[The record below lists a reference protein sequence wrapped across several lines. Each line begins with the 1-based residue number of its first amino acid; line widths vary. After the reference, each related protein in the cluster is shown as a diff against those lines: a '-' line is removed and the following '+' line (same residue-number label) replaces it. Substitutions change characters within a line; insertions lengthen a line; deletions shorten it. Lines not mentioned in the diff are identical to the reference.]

1 MRQPLEDGSL
11 SAWPQEPALS
21 AQGSFEW
28 HQARLGCV
36 TASRVADVVSRTRSG
51 YGAPRQ
57 AYMRQLVAERLTG
70 VPVVIA
76 PTSAMR
82 WGLEMEDYAV
92 EAYED
97 ATGLVTQTV
106 GFLRHSLLAYA
117 GASPDRLVGDDGL
130 LEVKC
135 PTTVT
140 HIDTLLSLEPAGRHV
155 LQMQWQLACSGREWC
170 DFVSYD
176 PRMPEAHACFI
187 TRIARDDEMIAQLEA
202 EVGIFL
208 GEVEHKLGA
217 LERAAKLSRSPAA
230 ITPRGVCRCADC

>member
-1 MRQPLEDGSL
+1 MEQPLCGDPLFECLQGE
-11 SAWPQEPALS
+11 AFS

-51 YGAPRQ
+51 YGAARQ

-70 VPVVIA
+70 VPTAIV
-76 PTSAMR
+76 PTSAMS

-97 ATGLVTQTV
+97 VTGFVTQAV
-106 GFLRHSLLAYA
+106 GFLRHSSLACA
-117 GASPDRLVGDDGL
+117 GASPDRLVGDVGL
-130 LEVKC
+130 LEIKC

-140 HIDTLLSLEPAGRHV
+140 HIDTLLSGDPAGRHV
-155 LQMQWQLACSGREWC
+155 LQMQWQLACSGRQWC

-176 PRMPEAHACFI
+176 PRLPEAYACFI
-187 TRIARDDEMIAQLEA
+187 TRIARDDAMIAQLEA

-208 GEVEHKLGA
+208 DEVERKLGA
-217 LERAAKLSRSPAA
+217 LEMAASHSRYATA
-230 ITPRGVCRCADC
+230 CTPRGVHCGAEF

>member
-1 MRQPLEDGSL
+1 MLQPFKVGPL
-11 SAWPQEPALS
+11 SPCLQGAVLS
-21 AQGSFEW
+21 VQGSFEW

-36 TASRVADVVSRTRSG
+36 TASRVADVVSRMRSG
-51 YGAPRQ
+51 YGAARH

-70 VPVVIA
+70 VPTPIA
-76 PTSAMR
+76 PTPAMS

-97 ATGLVTQTV
+97 ATGLVTQAV
-106 GFLRHSLLAYA
+106 GFLRHSSLAYS
-117 GASPDRLVGDDGL
+117 GASPDRLVGNDGL
-130 LEVKC
+130 WEVKC

-140 HIDTLLSLEPAGRHV
+140 HIDTLLSSQLTSRHV

-176 PRMPEAHACFI
+176 PCMPDAHACFI
-187 TRIARDDEMIAQLEA
+187 KRIARDEEMIAQLEA

-208 GEVEHKLGA
+208 GEVEHKLSA
-217 LERAAKLSRSPAA
+217 LESAATHSRSHAA
-230 ITPRGVCRCADC
+230 

>member
-1 MRQPLEDGSL
+1 MLEPLKDGVL
-11 SAWPQEPALS
+11 PACLQEPAFS
-21 AQGSFEW
+21 VQGSLEW

-51 YGAPRQ
+51 YCAARH

-70 VPVVIA
+70 VPAPIA
-76 PTSAMR
+76 PTPAMR

-106 GFLRHSLLAYA
+106 GFLGHSSLAYA
-117 GASPDRLVGDDGL
+117 GASPDRLVGNDGL

-140 HIDTLLSLEPAGRHV
+140 HIDTLLSSEPAGRHV
-155 LQMQWQLACSGREWC
+155 LQMQWQLACSGRQWC

-176 PRMPEAHACFI
+176 PRMPEAQTLFI

-208 GEVEHKLGA
+208 GEVEHKLSA
-217 LERAAKLSRSPAA
+217 LESAATHSRSHAA
-230 ITPRGVCRCADC
+230 